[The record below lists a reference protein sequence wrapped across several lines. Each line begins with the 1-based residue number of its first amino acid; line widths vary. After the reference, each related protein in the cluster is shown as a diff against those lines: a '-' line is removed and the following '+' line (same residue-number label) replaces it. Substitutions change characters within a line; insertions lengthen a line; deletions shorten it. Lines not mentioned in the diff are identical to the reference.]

1 VARTAFLFP
10 GQGAQFVGMGR
21 IAVSQTAAA
30 ARLFAEASEFLG
42 YDLLQIC
49 LEGPKDRLDSTAVS
63 QPAIYVASLA
73 GLEQLRQ
80 ESPEVVAGAEYCAG
94 LSLGE
99 YTALTFAGAL
109 SFADG
114 VRLVQRRGAAMQA
127 AADANPSGM
136 VSILMLDRP
145 QVEALCG
152 QSRDAG
158 PLWVANYLCPGNT
171 VLSGSKEGCARALEL
186 AEEQGAKTATLA
198 VAGAFHTELMRP
210 ADQRLAEALRETRF
224 EGARIPVFSNV
235 DAQPHQAAGDFPD
248 LLVKQV
254 LAPVLWEDCVRGLLA
269 AGVDKFYEIGPGKV
283 LKGLL
288 KRIDRKVECVT
299 VGGDG

>member
-1 VARTAFLFP
+1 MGRTAV
-10 GQGAQFVGMGR
+10 AQ
-21 IAVSQTAAA
+21 SPAA
-30 ARLFAEASEFLG
+30 ARLFTEASDILG
-42 YDLLQIC
+42 YDLLQVC
-49 LEGPKDRLDSTAVS
+49 QEGPKDRLDSTAVS

-73 GLEQLRQ
+73 ALEQLRQ
-80 ESPEVVAGAEYCAG
+80 ESPEIVAGVEFSAG

-145 QVEALCG
+145 QVEALCV
-152 QSRDAG
+152 QARDAG

-171 VLSGSKEGCARALEL
+171 VLSGSKEGCARALQL

-210 ADQRLAEALRETRF
+210 ADQRLAEALAETRF
-224 EGARIPVFSNV
+224 AASRIPVYSNV
-235 DAQPHQAAGDFPD
+235 DARPHQEPAEFPG
-248 LLVKQV
+248 LLVQQV
-254 LAPVLWEDCVRGLLA
+254 LAPVLWEDCVRGLLG
-269 AGVDKFYEIGPGKV
+269 AGVEKFYEIGPGKV
-283 LKGLL
+283 LKGLM

>member
-21 IAVSQTAAA
+21 SAVSISAAA
-30 ARLFAEASEFLG
+30 ARLFAEASEILG
-42 YDLLQIC
+42 YDLGKVC
-49 LEGPKDRLDSTAVS
+49 HEGPKDRLDSTAVS

-73 GLEQLRQ
+73 ALEQLRQ
-80 ESPEVVAGAEYCAG
+80 ESPEVVANAEFAAG

-109 SFADG
+109 AFADG

-127 AADANPSGM
+127 ASDANPSGM
-136 VSILMLDRP
+136 VSILMLERP
-145 QVEALCG
+145 QVETLCA
-152 QSRDAG
+152 QAREAG
-158 PLWVANYLCPGNT
+158 PLWVANYLCPGNI
-171 VLSGSKEGCARALEL
+171 VLSGSKEACARALQL

-198 VAGAFHTELMRP
+198 VAGAFHTELMKP
-210 ADQRLAEALRETRF
+210 ADQRLAEALREVRW
-224 EGARIPVFSNV
+224 ESARIPIYSNV
-235 DAQPHQAAGDFPD
+235 DAQPHQAAADFPD
-248 LLVKQV
+248 LLVRQV
-254 LAPVLWEDCVRGLLA
+254 LAPVLWEDCVRGLMA

-283 LKGLL
+283 LKGLM
-288 KRIDRKVECVT
+288 KRTDRKVECVT

>member
-1 VARTAFLFP
+1 MARTAFLFP

-21 IAVSQTAAA
+21 SAVSQCRTAAQ
-30 ARLFAEASEFLG
+30 LFAEASEILG

-73 GLEQLRQ
+73 ALEQLRQ
-80 ESPEVVAGAEYCAG
+80 ESPEVVAGAEFTAG

-109 SFADG
+109 SFTDG
-114 VRLVQRRGAAMQA
+114 VRLVQRRGVAMQA
-127 AADANPSGM
+127 ASDANPSGM

-145 QVEALCG
+145 QVEALCLQARG
-152 QSRDAG
+152 AG

-171 VLSGSKEGCARALEL
+171 VLSGSKEGCARALQL
-186 AEEQGAKTATLA
+186 AEEQGAKTAILA
-198 VAGAFHTELMRP
+198 VAGAFHTEVMRP
-210 ADQRLAEALRETRF
+210 ADQRLAEALRETRL
-224 EGARIPVFSNV
+224 EWARIPVFSNV
-235 DAQPHQAAGDFPD
+235 DAKPHQVAADFPD

-254 LAPVLWEDCVRGLLA
+254 LAPVLWEDCVRGLLS

-283 LKGLL
+283 LKGLM

>member
-1 VARTAFLFP
+1 MARTAFLFP

-21 IAVSQTAAA
+21 TAVSQTAAA
-30 ARLFAEASEFLG
+30 ARLFAEASEILG

-269 AGVDKFYEIGPGKV
+269 AGVDKFYEIDPGKV